1 MITELYIRDY
11 ALISQLHIQLGPGFA
26 VVTGETGAGK
36 SIILGA
42 IALLL
47 GNRADTRSIKRGAAK
62 CVIEAHFRLAGYGME
77 GFFADNGLDYD
88 ADDCIV
94 RRELMASGKSRAF
107 INDTPCALALLKELG
122 SQLVDVHSQHQNLLL
137 GQQDFQLQVV
147 DIMARNADLLAR
159 YKAAFADL
167 RQQRQRLA
175 DLQRQID
182 EARSSS
188 DYMQYQYDELERA
201 RLTDGE
207 QEQLEQDVRRMEHA
221 EDIKGALYSAA
232 QALSAEGTGVVEQ
245 LRTAAQALR
254 SIGGLMEGTAEMAER
269 IDAAYIDM
277 KDVAA
282 DVESRSEDMHFDP
295 AELDRLNSRLDMI
308 YSLQHK
314 YHADSVA
321 ALLQRQAELQQQL
334 SQIENSDD
342 LLADLQEQVAV
353 CTQRCEALAG
363 QLSER
368 RLQAAAEIER
378 QMVER
383 LVPLGMPYVRFGI
396 SIGPKDLAADGA
408 DRVEM
413 SFSANTSSPMQPVA
427 AVASGGEIAR
437 VMLALKALISG
448 AVKLPTIIF
457 DEIDTG
463 VSGKIAERMGTIMQ
477 EMADAGRQVISITH
491 LPQIAA
497 LGQRHYRVYKEETL
511 SGTESRMN
519 ELTKDER
526 VVEIAQMLSGS
537 EMTDAA
543 IENARALLQGKA

>member
-137 GQQDFQLQVV
+137 GQHDFQLQVV
-147 DIMARNADLLAR
+147 DIIARNSDLLAR

-221 EDIKGALYSAA
+221 EDIKGALYSVS
-232 QALSAEGTGVVEQ
+232 QALLSDGTGVVEQ
-245 LRTAAQALR
+245 LRTSAQALR
-254 SIGGLMEGTAEMAER
+254 SIDGMLDGTAGMAER
-269 IDAAYIDM
+269 LDSAYIDM
-277 KDVAA
+277 KDLAA
-282 DVESRSEDMHFDP
+282 DVEAMQEDLHFDP
-295 AELDRLNSRLDMI
+295 AELDRLNSRLDLI
-308 YSLQHK
+308 YSLQQK
-314 YHADSVA
+314 YHADSVT
-321 ALLQRQAELQQQL
+321 ALLRHQAELQQQL
-334 SQIENSDD
+334 SRIENSDE
-342 LLADLQEQVAV
+342 LLSELQQAVAV
-353 CTQRCEALAG
+353 ATQRCEELAR

-368 RLQAAAEIER
+368 RRQAAADIEH
-378 QMVER
+378 QMVQR
-383 LVPLGMPYVRFGI
+383 LVPLGMPHVRFSVHIAG
-396 SIGPKDLAADGA
+396 KELAADGA

-413 SFSANTSSPMQPVA
+413 SFSANTSSAMQPVA

-477 EMADAGRQVISITH
+477 EMAGAGRQVISITH

-497 LGQRHYRVYKEETL
+497 LGKRHYRVYKEETPA
-511 SGTESRMN
+511 GTESHMT
-519 ELTKDER
+519 ELTADER
-526 VVEIAQMLSGS
+526 LTEIAQMLSGS

-543 IENARALLQGKA
+543 IENARALLRK